1 MWLVFRGRGGS
12 EIDKNRVA
20 MREFTKYINYC
31 DQRFREIARC
41 QNCPY
46 GQCIHDNPAVAT
58 DCYSCLSKI
67 HRYVNRDLTYRCE
80 KIIYNYVLKH
90 GHRYASEIDK
100 IMSYFTSNP
109 QLPIGVNVY
118 SVGCGPSTEI
128 FGVINRLPNHVIHY
142 KGFDTNQIWAPL
154 NNCVRTLFP
163 GHDVQ
168 FEDVDFF
175 QFMAENDDHIDIL
188 IFNYLLSDMARQ
200 KDAAFCST
208 FIDNVVSL
216 CEARRISHIVIND
229 VYLTY
234 GTGTG
239 YALMEELARKLQ
251 NKRNITW
258 QGWRGHFATPKQF
271 QPAYG
276 QKCPERLSIP
286 IVEPAVMAYNPFS
299 TCGSLFMLIHIQ

>member
-1 MWLVFRGRGGS
+1 
-12 EIDKNRVA
+12 

-31 DQRFREIARC
+31 DQRFRGIARC

-109 QLPIGVNVY
+109 QLPIGVNVC

-175 QFMAENDDHIDIL
+175 QFMAENDDHIDIYCCPL
-188 IFNYLLSDMARQ
+188 
-200 KDAAFCST
+200 K
-208 FIDNVVSL
+208 V
-216 CEARRISHIVIND
+216 E
-229 VYLTY
+229 
-234 GTGTG
+234 
-239 YALMEELARKLQ
+239 
-251 NKRNITW
+251 KR
-258 QGWRGHFATPKQF
+258 
-271 QPAYG
+271 
-276 QKCPERLSIP
+276 
-286 IVEPAVMAYNPFS
+286 
-299 TCGSLFMLIHIQ
+299 

>member
-1 MWLVFRGRGGS
+1 
-12 EIDKNRVA
+12 
-20 MREFTKYINYC
+20 
-31 DQRFREIARC
+31 
-41 QNCPY
+41 
-46 GQCIHDNPAVAT
+46 
-58 DCYSCLSKI
+58 
-67 HRYVNRDLTYRCE
+67 
-80 KIIYNYVLKH
+80 
-90 GHRYASEIDK
+90 
-100 IMSYFTSNP
+100 
-109 QLPIGVNVY
+109 
-118 SVGCGPSTEI
+118 
-128 FGVINRLPNHVIHY
+128 
-142 KGFDTNQIWAPL
+142 L

-200 KDAAFCST
+200 KDATFCST

-251 NKRNITW
+251 NNRNITW

-271 QPAYG
+271 QPVYG
-276 QKCPERLSIP
+276 QKCPERLSFP